1 MTRKDIYVF
10 KAKFGVGNFEIEVYK
25 LPVKKETAKAYFVD
39 DHYTYR
45 KKGIKRR
52 NRYYKRIDFR
62 NHGCLS

>member
-39 DHYTYR
+39 DHLH
-45 KKGIKRR
+45 IEKR
-52 NRYYKRIDFR
+52 Y
-62 NHGCLS
+62 

>member
-39 DHYTYR
+39 DHDRLSYWDNIENLMEDYP
-45 KKGIKRR
+45 KK
-52 NRYYKRIDFR
+52 
-62 NHGCLS
+62 

>member
-45 KKGIKRR
+45 KKVLKEE
-52 NRYYKRIDFR
+52 
-62 NHGCLS
+62 HVA